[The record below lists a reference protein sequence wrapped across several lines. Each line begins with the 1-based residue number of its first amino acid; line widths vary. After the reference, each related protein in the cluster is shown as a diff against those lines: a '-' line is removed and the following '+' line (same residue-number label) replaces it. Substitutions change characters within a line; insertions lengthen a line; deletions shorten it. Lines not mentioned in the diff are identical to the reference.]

1 MDHGFAFSST
11 GGFLGVPITDLSIL
25 EKAPEQKDA
34 ASTFA
39 IAGITWDGCVTNRP
53 GARFGPNA
61 IRQASHMLCGD
72 EHPLF
77 DVTPVGNT
85 IDLGN
90 LLLPNT
96 SLESMRAA
104 LMPQASALIGQYE
117 MAWLGGDHSI
127 TLPLL
132 RAYYAHYKQP
142 LACIHFDA
150 HCDTWESHFGEP
162 SGHGT
167 WVYEA
172 ITEGLVDPKCF
183 IQIGIRSSG
192 VRAAREFVNDQG
204 GRIFTARELR
214 GKDGASLQSVIDE
227 VRERMAKAG
236 NPPLYLTFDIDA
248 LDPAFAPGT
257 GTPEVGGLTTAQAMT
272 LLEAWHD
279 LNWVG
284 MDCTEVS
291 PPYDH
296 AELTSNAAA
305 TLIWTWLCGRIVAK
319 KELSR
324 NIG

>member
-1 MDHGFAFSST
+1 MDHGFAFSSV
-11 GGFLGVPITDLSIL
+11 GGFLGLPITNFPIS
-25 EKAPEQKDA
+25 KNQSEQMSA
-34 ASTFA
+34 ARTFA
-39 IAGITWDGCVTNRP
+39 VAGITWDGCVTNRP

-77 DVTPVGNT
+77 DVTPVDNT
-85 IDLGN
+85 LDLGN

-104 LMPQASALIGQYE
+104 LMPQASALISQYE
-117 MAWLGGDHSI
+117 MVWLGGDHSI

-132 RAYYAHYKQP
+132 RAYFTHYKQP

-214 GKDGASLQSVIDE
+214 GKDGEGLQSIIDE

-236 NPPLYLTFDIDA
+236 NPPLYLSFDIDA

-279 LNWVG
+279 LHWVG
-284 MDCTEVS
+284 MDLCEVS

-319 KELSR
+319 R
-324 NIG
+324 N

>member
-1 MDHGFAFSST
+1 MNHAFPFAQT
-11 GGFLGVPITDLSIL
+11 GGFLGVPTTAGDVS
-25 EKAPEQKDA
+25 KR
-34 ASTFA
+34 FA
-39 IAGITWDGCVTNRP
+39 VAGITWDGCVTNRP
-53 GARFGPNA
+53 GARMGPNA

-77 DVTPVGNT
+77 DVTPLNETV
-85 IDLGN
+85 DYGN

-96 SLESMRAA
+96 SLDAMRAA
-104 LMPQASALIGQYE
+104 LMPQASALIAQHT
-117 MAWLGGDHSI
+117 MVWLGGDHSI

-132 RAYYAHYKQP
+132 RAYKAHYKQP

-172 ITEGLVDPKCF
+172 INEGLVDAKTF

-192 VRAAREFVNDQG
+192 ERAAREFVNDQG

-214 GKDGASLQSVIDE
+214 GKDGANLQSVIDE
-227 VRERMAKAG
+227 VRQRMVTAG

-284 MDCTEVS
+284 MDLTEVS
-291 PPYDH
+291 PPFDH

-305 TLIWTWLCGRIVAK
+305 TLVWTWLCGRIAAK
-319 KELSR
+319 Y
-324 NIG
+324 

>member
-11 GGFLGVPITDLSIL
+11 GGFLGLPITDLPIS
-25 EKAPEQKDA
+25 ENESEQKRA
-34 ASTFA
+34 AGTFA

-77 DVTPVGNT
+77 DVTPVDNT
-85 IDLGN
+85 LDLGN

-117 MAWLGGDHSI
+117 MVWLGGDHSI

-132 RAYYAHYKQP
+132 RAYFAHYKQP

-192 VRAAREFVNDQG
+192 ERAAREFVNDQG

-214 GKDGASLQSVIDE
+214 GKDGVGLQSVIDE
-227 VRERMAKAG
+227 VQERMAKAG
-236 NPPLYLTFDIDA
+236 NPPLYLSFDIDA

-284 MDCTEVS
+284 MDLCEVS

-319 KELSR
+319 R
-324 NIG
+324 T